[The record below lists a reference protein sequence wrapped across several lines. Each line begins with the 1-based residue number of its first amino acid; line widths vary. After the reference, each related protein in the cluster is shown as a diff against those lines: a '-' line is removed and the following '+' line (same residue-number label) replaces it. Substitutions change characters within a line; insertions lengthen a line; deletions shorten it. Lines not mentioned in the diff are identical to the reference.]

1 MKNGKQTALHG
12 VLPVDFEPVWI
23 SSIEHLRAFEK
34 AYRDTPLVRRII
46 GAYVLTDGF
55 PCMRGGLIIPHRI
68 PVVMFSSGKLR
79 IDRHVVEFETAA
91 WRHSHVQYH
100 NLRTNWK
107 FTLTGEDI
115 TAIESFAFIS
125 PVMRYFTL
133 PFTRVR
139 TRGTGELADLLL
151 CVGGSGPS
159 MKEVRTRS
167 AELSARLHEAFPEAT
182 RA

>member
-46 GAYVLTDGF
+46 GAYVLPDGF

-91 WRHSHVQYH
+91 WPTRTFSITISVPIGSSRSPARTSLRSSHSRLSRPSCGISPCRSHVFAHAGPVNWLTSCFVWAGQD
-100 NLRTNWK
+100 LR
-107 FTLTGEDI
+107 
-115 TAIESFAFIS
+115 
-125 PVMRYFTL
+125 
-133 PFTRVR
+133 
-139 TRGTGELADLLL
+139 
-151 CVGGSGPS
+151 
-159 MKEVRTRS
+159 
-167 AELSARLHEAFPEAT
+167 
-182 RA
+182 